1 MTLQEL
7 LDIQKELNSHLE
19 ATPTNEQL
27 CWAIMAELG
36 EFAQS
41 RKGDWCWWKRQGK
54 EFSSESRERQLDE
67 LADVLCFLL
76 TGALA
81 EKEVSE
87 DFSLSSGNWEGR
99 FQKPVDDGQTLEEVL
114 SDVFEYA
121 TEMLFRVFFRVS
133 ICRFATACQHLG
145 FTQAEIETAYLKK
158 VEVNKQRWETGG
170 KESPPQMPYRDYP
183 VSIRIKLP
191 PGEYGIPLEIGH
203 SAIAQITKHFTQEQW
218 NSFPVL
224 NQYQAIQDV
233 ARAAIRVANVS
244 IQVEG
249 NGTADKLE

>member
-7 LDIQKELNSHLE
+7 LDIQKELNSHLG

-81 EKEVSE
+81 EKEMNE
-87 DFSLSSGNWEGR
+87 YFSLSSGNWEDR
-99 FQKPVDDGQTLEEVL
+99 FERPVGDEQTLEEILADLL
-114 SDVFEYA
+114 SYA
-121 TEMLFRVFFRVS
+121 AEMFFRVS

-158 VEVNKQRWETGG
+158 VEVNKQRWETGEKDG
-170 KESPPQMPYRDYP
+170 SITPPQLPYKDYP
-183 VSIRIKLP
+183 VTIQVDLP
-191 PGEYGIPLEIGH
+191 GGGGSPMAL
-203 SAIAQITKHFTQEQW
+203 STIAPITKYFTQEQW

-224 NQYQAIQDV
+224 NQHQAIKDV
-233 ARAAIRVANVS
+233 AYSLVKVLNVS
-244 IQVEG
+244 LRMD
-249 NGTADKLE
+249 NL